1 MNLIEIDTNQ
11 FKVSKITYK
20 HYKKFFF
27 DNYLLYFIGD
37 FRPDQEKV
45 NKFINNFSD
54 KNFSNSNIENLFK
67 YISEDAQS

>member
-20 HYKKFFF
+20 HYKKFF

-54 KNFSNSNIENLFK
+54 KNFLIQILKIYLSIFP
-67 YISEDAQS
+67 EDAQS